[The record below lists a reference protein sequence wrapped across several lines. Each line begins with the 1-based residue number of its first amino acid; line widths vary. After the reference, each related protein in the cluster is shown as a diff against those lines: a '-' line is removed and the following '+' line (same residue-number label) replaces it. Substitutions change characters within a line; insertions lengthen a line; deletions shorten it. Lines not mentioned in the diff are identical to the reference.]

1 MRNKYIITAWCLA
14 CLTACLIPFQA
25 LAGSPEF
32 AYSEEK
38 WAALR
43 DNKLEYDEIKDLIH
57 EYNSTVLQNQ
67 IDYKEYREKD
77 QDDIAQSYY
86 DAAEDIY
93 SNIEYPDSD
102 DSGYAGR
109 LSAALSSE
117 LQADKLMEQGD
128 DNVSDSEVIKL
139 GYDQTEM
146 GLVKSAQTLM
156 INYWTQFYNLEK
168 LKSSQELSKL
178 QYQSVE
184 TKLAAG
190 MSTQAA
196 LLSAKEAVTSAEASI
211 LSAESSLNQ
220 SKQNLCIMTGWSY
233 GAEVEIGEVPEPDL
247 AGIEAIDVE
256 ADTKAALENN
266 YSLRI
271 VRKQIANAQKAS
283 TRESLEESF
292 KSQERNAAASVKS
305 AYQNILLARSDY
317 DQALQAYELE
327 KKSME
332 TADRQLIAG
341 TITKNAYQQQKASFS
356 TAEISVKTSSLA
368 LSQAVLNYGWAVNGL
383 ASVS

>member
-1 MRNKYIITAWCLA
+1 MGNKYVIAAWGLA
-14 CLTACLIPFQA
+14 ALTACLTPFQA

-43 DNKLEYDEIKDLIH
+43 DNKLEYEEIGDLIH

-77 QDDIAQSYY
+77 RDDIAQSYY

-93 SNIEYPDSD
+93 SSIEYPDSD

-128 DNVSDSEVIKL
+128 NNVSDSEVVKL

-146 GLVKSAQTLM
+146 ELVKSAQTLM
-156 INYWTQFYNLEK
+156 INYWTQYYNLEK
-168 LKSSQELSKL
+168 LKTSQELSEL
-178 QYQSVE
+178 QYQSAE

-196 LLSAKEAVTSAEASI
+196 LLTAKEAVTSAKASI

-233 GAEVEIGEVPEPDL
+233 GADVEIGEVPVPDL
-247 AGIEAIDVE
+247 SAIEAIDLE
-256 ADTKAALENN
+256 ADTKTALENN
-266 YSLRI
+266 YGLKI
-271 VRKQIANAQKAS
+271 TRKKLANAQKTS
-283 TRESLEESF
+283 TKENLEESL
-292 KSQERNAAASVKS
+292 KSQERSAKSSVKN
-305 AYQNILLARSDY
+305 AYQNLLLARSDY
-317 DQALQAYELE
+317 DQTLQAYELE
-327 KKSME
+327 KKNME
-332 TADRQLIAG
+332 TADRQIIAG
-341 TITKNAYQQQKASFS
+341 TITPNAYQQQKASFS

-368 LSQAVLNYGWAVNGL
+368 LSQAVLNYNWAVNGL

>member
-1 MRNKYIITAWCLA
+1 MRTRKMITAC
-14 CLTACLIPFQA
+14 CLTGVIASLTPLYA

-32 AYSEEK
+32 AYTAEK
-38 WAALR
+38 WASLR
-43 DNKLEYDEIKDLIH
+43 DDKLEYDEIGDLIH

-67 IDYKEYREKD
+67 IDYKEYREED

-128 DNVSDSEVIKL
+128 NNVSDSEVIKL

-146 GLVKSAQTLM
+146 ELVKSAQTLM
-156 INYWTQFYNLEK
+156 INYWTQLYNLEK
-168 LKSSQELSKL
+168 IKSSKELSEL
-178 QYQSVE
+178 QYQSVA
-184 TKLAAG
+184 TKLTAG
-190 MSTQAA
+190 ISTQAE

-211 LSAESSLNQ
+211 RSAESALSQ
-220 SKQNLCIMTGWSY
+220 SKQSLCIMTGWSY

-247 AGIEAIDVE
+247 SRIGSIDLE
-256 ADTKAALENN
+256 ADIKTALENN
-266 YSLRI
+266 YSIKI
-271 VRKQIANAQKAS
+271 VKKKIANAKKTS
-283 TRESLEESF
+283 TKENLEETL
-292 KSQERNAAASVKS
+292 KSNERTASASVKN
-305 AYQNILLARSDY
+305 AYQNILLTKSDN

-327 KKSME
+327 KKNMD
-332 TADRQLIAG
+332 TADRQLQAG
-341 TITKNAYQQQKASFS
+341 TITPNAYQQQKASFS
-356 TAEISVKTSSLA
+356 NAETSVKTTSLS
-368 LSQAVLNYGWAVNGL
+368 LTQAIQDYDWAVNGL